1 MLLTLEYTA
10 QKHMIIM
17 TTFDILS
24 EYHDCQML
32 DITITESILTEPSL
46 VMQDPATTVPSSLN
60 LAILVILIIVILLL
74 LMKVLPLAWQCMGT

>member
-32 DITITESILTEPSL
+32 DFTTESILTEPSL
-46 VMQDPATTVPSSLN
+46 VMQDPATTIPSLLN
-60 LAILVILIIVILLL
+60 LAILVILIIVMLLL
-74 LMKVLPLAWQCMGT
+74 LMKVLLLAWQCMGA